1 MAVIDLKE
9 EYANKLSLIDE
20 KHEVLRQKL
29 VNENGLLS
37 RKVDSLKV
45 QMGYMEKKEAK
56 LFG

>member
-37 RKVDSLKV
+37 RKVDSL
-45 QMGYMEKKEAK
+45 
-56 LFG
+56 